1 MPVTFEQ
8 FEGSTF
14 ILISSEVHLMFTIMS
29 VYENGQLFLVSYF
42 WSAFFILFFLTPRVK
57 VHPNIKITSLL
68 TKAVY
73 VKKKKGCAA

>member
-29 VYENGQLFLVSYF
+29 VYENGQLFLVSIF
-42 WSAFFILFFLTPRVK
+42 HSLFLTPRVK